1 MNLAV
6 MYLEKR
12 VYSRQEMAE
21 LFDLNLADNRHFKR
35 NL

>member
-6 MYLEKR
+6 MRLEKR

-21 LFDLNLADNRHFKR
+21 LFDLNLADNFR
-35 NL
+35 NK